1 MRKQSTNPLRKVNQ
15 QRFPSDS
22 RKTRTVRVP
31 FDEYV
36 AEVNGS
42 VAFNTTTYSINPG
55 LAASFPWLSQQAG
68 SWERYQF
75 ESLEAYYIPIV
86 SQYATN
92 GQSGKVIL
100 NLDYDATDS
109 PPTSKREA
117 MDSAPAESAMPY
129 EGVALKARPSEL
141 RGSVPHHYVRARN
154 LAPSEDRRFYDA
166 ALLNVSTEGNQDGS
180 AIGELHFR
188 GVVTFNVQ
196 VLEADGGSGPVA
208 CNCVSQFNLSANQ
221 AIGGAV
227 VATIGFDEI
236 ITDGLTVGNV
246 GGVFTP
252 PEGNYIVTI
261 QLGSDNATGAMG
273 ATSLEVNDLPLAIP
287 CTSIGGYE
295 TAMIRF
301 LPLSGTDTVRVR
313 VAGTGLGT
321 TIKGDACRILFEAV

>member
-1 MRKQSTNPLRKVNQ
+1 MRKQQTNPLRKVTQ

-36 AEVNGS
+36 AEISGS
-42 VAFNTTTYSINPG
+42 VAFNTTAYPINPG
-55 LAASFPWLSQQAG
+55 LSGSFPWLSQQAS

-75 ESLEAYYIPIV
+75 EKLEAYYVPIV

-129 EGVALKARPSEL
+129 EGVSLLARPSEL

-196 VLEADGGSGPVA
+196 VLEAEGGSSGIA

-221 AIGGAV
+221 AIGGAAI
-227 VATIGFDEI
+227 ATIGFDEA
-236 ITDGLTVGNV
+236 ITDGLPVANAA
-246 GGVFTP
+246 GVFTP
-252 PEGNYIVTI
+252 PEGNYIVMV

-273 ATSLEVNDLPLAIP
+273 DTSLEVNDLPLAIP

-295 TAMIRF
+295 TDMVRF
-301 LPLSGTDTVRVR
+301 LALSGTDTVRVR
-313 VAGTGLGT
+313 VTGTGAGT
-321 TIKGDACRILFEAV
+321 TISGDACRILFQAV